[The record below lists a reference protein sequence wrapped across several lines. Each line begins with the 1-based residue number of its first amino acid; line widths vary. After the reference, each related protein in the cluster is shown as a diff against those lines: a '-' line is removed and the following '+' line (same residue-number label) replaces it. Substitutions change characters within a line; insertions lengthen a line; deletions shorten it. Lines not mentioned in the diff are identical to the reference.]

1 MTTRHSALIRRKRL
15 GAELRRI
22 RKERR
27 LTGAELAQLLDWS
40 ESKVSRVET
49 ARIGLSMSDAR
60 RFIERLGIDDAIGD
74 NFLALAEDAA
84 NTRGW
89 WSAYRSVITTEQR
102 MVADVESGAAA
113 IRYYASVMLPGL
125 VQTPE
130 YARHCLRWHADLGVG
145 AADVDSAV
153 DIRMARQ
160 RVLSGAEPLRYDLL
174 IDESLLLREVAPREI
189 VQAQLSRLCEL
200 AILPHVHM
208 RVLPLQHS
216 SSHWPPAGHSF
227 HLIDFR
233 DPSDPPVVGLESL
246 IDLRYL
252 SEKQHVDTYQVLF
265 ERTWRMA
272 LDRTATQSRLREL
285 ASAE

>member
-1 MTTRHSALIRRKRL
+1 MTARHSALIRRKRL

-22 RKERR
+22 RKERG
-27 LTGAELAQLLDWS
+27 LTGAELAKQLGWS

-49 ARIGLSMSDAR
+49 ARIGLSMPDAR
-60 RFIERLGIDDAIGD
+60 RFVESLALIEEVRD

-89 WSAYRSVITTEQR
+89 WNAYRSVITTEQR
-102 MVADVESGAAA
+102 MVADVEAGAAS

-130 YARHCLRWHADLGVG
+130 YARHCLKWHADLGVG
-145 AADVDSAV
+145 ADDVDSAV

-160 RVLSGAEPLRYDLL
+160 RVLSGTEPLRYDVL
-174 IDESLLLREVAPREI
+174 IDESLLLRALAPVDIIRG
-189 VQAQLSRLCEL
+189 QLRRLIEL
-200 AILPHVHM
+200 ATLPHIQLRILPLE
-208 RVLPLQHS
+208 RENAI
-216 SSHWPPAGHSF
+216 WPPAGHSF
-227 HLIDFR
+227 CLIDFR

-252 SEKQHVDTYQVLF
+252 SEKQHVDTYKALF
-265 ERTWRMA
+265 DRTWSVA
-272 LDRTATQSRLREL
+272 LARDISIRRLEEL
-285 ASAE
+285 AGAA